1 MLGCGGILLLLLGG
15 NSEIPMIRL
24 HIYDVD
30 EVDLDLNRVKGHGGS
45 LPVVHNR
52 GRAIGLDY
60 LIRLQEELHVYI
72 GEQGEPKGLGQPGGG
87 T

>member
-15 NSEIPMIRL
+15 NNEIPMIRL

-45 LPVVHNR
+45 LPVVPR
-52 GRAIGLDY
+52 SA
-60 LIRLQEELHVYI
+60 VA
-72 GEQGEPKGLGQPGGG
+72 
-87 T
+87 TTC